1 MSVSYLHLEHRVH
14 SYQCNFV
21 SYSRFVGF
29 RAGLEAFQHLELK
42 QQILLRPFHI
52 GLAGPTA
59 LGHER
64 RLLVER
70 LLLRCH
76 AAQSFDSNVESL

>member
-1 MSVSYLHLEHRVH
+1 MSVPYLHLKHRVH

-21 SYSRFVGF
+21 SYSRFVSF
-29 RAGLEAFQHLELK
+29 RAGLEAFQHLVLK

-52 GLAGPTA
+52 SLASPTA

-64 RLLVER
+64 RLLVKR
-70 LLLRCH
+70 LLLGCH
-76 AAQSFDSNVESL
+76 ATQSFNSNVKSL

>member
-1 MSVSYLHLEHRVH
+1 MSVPYLHLENCVH
-14 SYQCNFV
+14 SYKCNLV

-42 QQILLRPFHI
+42 QQKLLRPSHI

-59 LGHER
+59 LGRKRH
-64 RLLVER
+64 LLVES
-70 LLLRCH
+70 LLLGYH